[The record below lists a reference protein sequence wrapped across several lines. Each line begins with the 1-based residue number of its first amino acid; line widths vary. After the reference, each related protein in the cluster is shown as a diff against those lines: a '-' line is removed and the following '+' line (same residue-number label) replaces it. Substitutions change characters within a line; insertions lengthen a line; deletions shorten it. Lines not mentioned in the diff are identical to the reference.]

1 MAIQGHCW
9 DPLARDLRWRVIVR
23 YISCGPRKD
32 NTTTARRLAGL
43 CDKARDIEPGR
54 SASDGV
60 RRTAQRGKE
69 AAMAAIP
76 TISSTFLPCRSLF
89 GGVSRN
95 SSPLPRF
102 RNPKSFRIRAAKL
115 PAGVRHLPSC
125 DTRLFFFSSSFTCDG
140 YQEAP
145 FPMDSQVEAPKVEP
159 KLTAPF
165 LGFTRTAEVWNS
177 RACMIGIV
185 GTFIVE
191 LVGSPPLSSVGVSAS
206 VLNSNSDLLI
216 ALSDT

>member
-1 MAIQGHCW
+1 MAIRGHCW
-9 DPLARDLRWRVIVR
+9 DPLTRDLRWRVIHR

-32 NTTTARRLAGL
+32 NTNTTSTVRRLAGI
-43 CDKARDIEPGR
+43 CDKARDTEPGR
-54 SASDGV
+54 SVSDGV

-95 SSPLPRF
+95 SSPFPRF

-115 PAGVRHLPSC
+115 PAG
-125 DTRLFFFSSSFTCDG
+125 
-140 YQEAP
+140 
-145 FPMDSQVEAPKVEP
+145 VEAPKVEP

-191 LVGSPPLSSVGVSAS
+191 LILNKGILQILGVEVGKGLDLPL
-206 VLNSNSDLLI
+206 
-216 ALSDT
+216 

>member
-1 MAIQGHCW
+1 MAIRGHCW
-9 DPLARDLRWRVIVR
+9 DPLARDLRWRVILR

-32 NTTTARRLAGL
+32 NTNTTTTTVQRLAGL

-54 SASDGV
+54 SVSDGV

-115 PAGVRHLPSC
+115 PAGVRRLPSC
-125 DTRLFFFSSSFTCDG
+125 DTRLFIFSSSFTCDG
-140 YQEAP
+140 YQEAA
-145 FPMDSQVEAPKVEP
+145 FPWILRWKRPRWNRSSRRHSLASQE
-159 KLTAPF
+159 LQ
-165 LGFTRTAEVWNS
+165 R
-177 RACMIGIV
+177 C
-185 GTFIVE
+185 GTQE
-191 LVGSPPLSSVGVSAS
+191 HA
-206 VLNSNSDLLI
+206 
-216 ALSDT
+216 